1 MSPFL
6 SKQDYMCENTIIRME
21 MKNRILFAINLLLL
35 SIVIWSCSSDSPTE
49 PDPGSNGTS
58 APLSK
63 LSDIQTKVFNQ
74 SCALSGCHGATN
86 NQAGLL
92 LTEGNSFANLIN
104 VQSVLFSQFKRVE
117 PNNSANSLLIKIL
130 KGEVSPRMPFNRTP
144 LSAAVI
150 DSIAKWIDNGAIN
163 N

>member
-1 MSPFL
+1 MTIKTVLQISLLPF
-6 SKQDYMCENTIIRME
+6 I
-21 MKNRILFAINLLLL
+21 ILF
-35 SIVIWSCSSDSPTE
+35 WSCSNDSPTE
-49 PDPGSNGTS
+49 TEQGTNVIP

-63 LSDIQTKVFNQ
+63 LSDIQVKVFNQ
-74 SCALSGCHGATN
+74 SCALSSCHGNTN

-92 LTEGNSFANLIN
+92 LTTGNSFSNLVN
-104 VQSVLFSQFKRVE
+104 VQSVLFTQFNRVE

-144 LSAAVI
+144 LSNATI
-150 DSIAKWIDNGAIN
+150 DSIAKWIDNGALN

>member
-1 MSPFL
+1 
-6 SKQDYMCENTIIRME
+6 ME
-21 MKNRILFAINLLLL
+21 MKNRILFPISLLLL

-49 PDPGSNGTS
+49 PDKGTDS
-58 APLSK
+58 APNPLSK
-63 LSDIQTKVFNQ
+63 LSDIQTKVFNV

-92 LTEGNSFANLIN
+92 LTTGNSFSNLVN
-104 VQSVLFSQFKRVE
+104 VQSVLFPQFKRVE
-117 PNNSANSLLIKIL
+117 PNNIANSLLIKIL
-130 KGEVSPRMPFNRTP
+130 KGEVSPRMPLNRTP

-150 DSIAKWIDNGAIN
+150 DSIAKWIDNEALN